1 MYLKLQVF
9 CTYINDTVYDH
20 VNMLPK
26 CFVVYGIYVLQND
39 KRETWLNIR
48 ISVTLTGLIF
58 SCRCVEESWPTFYP
72 GVETSD
78 DLSIG
83 YTTSFYWIATTLSQ
97 TGYGDIRPYLTLEY
111 VLAIFLMSVAF
122 IVFNLCVISITAM
135 LLNSSYSKLVGIII
149 SNMIYIMDLRVYA
162 L

>member
-1 MYLKLQVF
+1 M
-9 CTYINDTVYDH
+9 
-20 VNMLPK
+20 
-26 CFVVYGIYVLQND
+26 
-39 KRETWLNIR
+39 
-48 ISVTLTGLIF
+48 IF

-78 DLSIG
+78 GLSIG
-83 YTTSFYWIATTLSQ
+83 YTISFYWIATTLSQ

-111 VLAIFLMSVAF
+111 VFTIFLMSVAF

-149 SNMIYIMDLRVYA
+149 SNMIYIMDFMCVCIIRLPRNMSIRFCKSSINKLVKVSVPNCRPFIIS
-162 L
+162 